1 MFLDGYKRN
10 WLMTEGYS
18 FEDMM
23 IDDLSV
29 SLACSINPVP
39 TQTQS
44 AYFPVSVCEQKA
56 LEVEGEEEEEEQ
68 EAKPDPLHQLILH
81 FSRTALTEK
90 T

>member
-1 MFLDGYKRN
+1 MTHEYTKR
-10 WLMTEGYS
+10 L
-18 FEDMM
+18 
-23 IDDLSV
+23 
-29 SLACSINPVP
+29 
-39 TQTQS
+39 
-44 AYFPVSVCEQKA
+44 FPPAPVCEQKA